1 MSEYSNF
8 AEVYD
13 RLMTDVD
20 YKARTEYLCRLFKKY
35 DRQPTLLLDLACGTG
50 GFSNEFAKIGAEVIG
65 VDISEEMLSYARE
78 NSEKCGQSVLYL
90 CQPAEEL
97 DLYGTVDGAVCCLD
111 SFNHITDYERLCKAI
126 ERVALFLEKDRLFIF
141 DVNTVYKH
149 RQVLGNNIFV
159 VDSEGVYCVWQN
171 FFDDNCNTTQID
183 LDFFVKE
190 GKHYTRSCESFCER
204 AYTLE
209 ELENAVSAAGLETVA
224 VFDDMTENPVSDTTE
239 RAVFITRKIKE
250 TYNG

>member
-20 YKARTEYLCRLFKKY
+20 YKTRTEYLCRLFKKY

-97 DLYGTVDGAVCCLD
+97 DLYGTVDGIISCLD
-111 SFNHITDYERLCKAI
+111 SLNHKTDNSLFCRALERA
-126 ERVALFLEKDRLFIF
+126 ALFLEKGRLFIF
-141 DVNTVYKH
+141 ALNTPFKH
-149 RQVLGNNIFV
+149 RLVLGDNTFV
-159 VDSEGVYCVWQN
+159 TETEDIYCVWRN
-171 FFDDNCNTTQID
+171 KTDPDTLVTDID
-183 LDFFVKE
+183 LDFFIRQGTE
-190 GKHYTRSCESFCER
+190 YIRSGEELSER
-204 AYTLE
+204 AYTDGEITAALKR
-209 ELENAVSAAGLETVA
+209 AGLELVA
-224 VFDDMTENPVSDTTE
+224 VFDDMTYSAPTESTE
-239 RAVFITRKIKE
+239 RAVYVTRRL
-250 TYNG
+250 